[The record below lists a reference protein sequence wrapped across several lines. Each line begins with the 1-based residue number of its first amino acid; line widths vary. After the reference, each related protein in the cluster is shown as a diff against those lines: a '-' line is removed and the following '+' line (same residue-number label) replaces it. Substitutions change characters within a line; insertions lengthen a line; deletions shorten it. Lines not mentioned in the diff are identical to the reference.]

1 MIHSSEKVGRDRAGK
16 PGAPGLGNQV
26 LSLPYPHLITA
37 LWLLDFWGAR
47 WWLGV
52 LLEGA
57 GSLDGL
63 NKKDP
68 LVRYERPQAVA
79 LGAWGLRTSREAP
92 ALR

>member
-1 MIHSSEKVGRDRAGK
+1 MIHSSEKVGRGRAGK

-37 LWLLDFWGAR
+37 LWLLDSWGAR

-57 GSLDGL
+57 GSLDGAQQ
-63 NKKDP
+63 
-68 LVRYERPQAVA
+68 E
-79 LGAWGLRTSREAP
+79 GSIGEIREAP
-92 ALR
+92 GSGSGSMKT